1 MAASTVMSTTGILPS
16 AAATRS
22 RWSSAQTQAEASTS
36 APTGLARSSRL
47 RATFSATS
55 GRAIGRPPPAPEH
68 IAHWLTWSTSR
79 NSSPGMAR
87 RILRGDSQM
96 PRRLLSRHGSW

>member
-1 MAASTVMSTTGILPS
+1 MAASTVMSTTGICPS

-36 APTGLARSSRL
+36 APSGAAASSRL

-55 GRAIGRPPPAPEH
+55 GRASGSPRRRP
-68 IAHWLTWSTSR
+68 STS
-79 NSSPGMAR
+79 PTG
-87 RILRGDSQM
+87 
-96 PRRLLSRHGSW
+96 